1 VRLLSV
7 YRECA
12 SVAANS
18 TPTTWQTQPR
28 DFSFSAADPD
38 AWQGTNRARL
48 QRRIRVR
55 SSRSLDPRVFRH
67 RFYLY
72 AETYRRRSVPKTT
85 PGRRTRSRN
94 YKGDSSDHGSSQFSI
109 SAVIGGWLKQPR
121 YLVGVTG
128 FLGDGIDLAELPS
141 DGIDPPLSTS
151 MPPFSDGAG
160 SAIAAWNAWSFV
172 RPVLLA

>member
-1 VRLLSV
+1 VLHVRLLSV

-28 DFSFSAADPD
+28 DFSFSAADPEPGKVQTEPACREEYECDHPDHWTQEFFGTDSTWMLKHTDDDQCRKQPQED
-38 AWQGTNRARL
+38 A
-48 QRRIRVR
+48 
-55 SSRSLDPRVFRH
+55 LDP
-67 RFYLY
+67 
-72 AETYRRRSVPKTT
+72 
-85 PGRRTRSRN
+85 RN

-151 MPPFSDGAG
+151 MPPFRPG
-160 SAIAAWNAWSFV
+160 SAAAA
-172 RPVLLA
+172 